1 MSSESRGVTSALKRG
16 IFTFRSCFAALLGLM
31 LGANV
36 MAQSAGSGT
45 VLDTL
50 FAKLKDAT
58 DPVAIQSLEAAI
70 WEQWTMVPDQR
81 QRAVM
86 MRGIAEMQQQQLK
99 NSVETFTTLIETAPD
114 LSEAWNKRAT
124 AYWLMGNFTAS
135 LADICETVKREPRH
149 FGAYSGLGMIRA
161 EMGENARAV
170 AAFELAR
177 KWNPHIVGID
187 SEIERLKAMGGDVPT
202 DPLGC
207 GQRIAGR

>member
-1 MSSESRGVTSALKRG
+1 MNALRA
-16 IFTFRSCFAALLGLM
+16 CLVALIGLM

-36 MAQSAGSGT
+36 QAQDAGSAT
-45 VLDTL
+45 ILDTL
-50 FAKLKDAT
+50 FIKLQSAT
-58 DPVAIQSLEAAI
+58 DPSAIKSLEAAI
-70 WEQWTMVPDQR
+70 WEQWVMVPDMS
-81 QRAVM
+81 QRALM
-86 MRGIAEMQQQQLK
+86 MRGIAEMQQQELK
-99 NSVETFTTLIETAPD
+99 ASVETFTRLIDLAPD

-124 AYWLMGNFTAS
+124 AHWLMGNFPAS

-177 KWNPHIVGID
+177 KWNPHIAGID
-187 SEIERLKAMGGDVPT
+187 GEIARLKALGGDKGGDA

-207 GQRIAGR
+207 GRPTT